1 MFKKGMLDSFNENIE
16 IRQLKAENEKLK
28 EQLTLLEDWKELFF
42 LLKKDHELIENLQT
56 GEWIEKAGE
65 MGIDV

>member
-1 MFKKGMLDSFNENIE
+1 MFKKGMLDSFNENNE
-16 IRQLKAENEKLK
+16 IRQLKAENERLK
-28 EQLTLLEDWKELFF
+28 TSLEDWKELFF